1 MSYNNLYI
9 FIQRKY
15 LRGKHMNQKEV
26 VITFETLYEI
36 LRGEKTREDLQKLD
50 STFFRDLAEY
60 LKEKQQLYQE
70 TVQKTDI
77 FSSTEKENL
86 YLQLQNIKKLIKEI
100 YDRRES
106 KIINLALN
114 KARTSSNAID
124 ASSLLEEE
132 KALFHH
138 LVTTLEIHRSQH
150 LRSITEYHSIVPERN
165 MEQSFTLP
173 QEEEKSI
180 PLEQEQKEIQSDR
193 VRLRFSAHVEQFIG
207 TELEEYGPFDEGNEA
222 DIPSN
227 IAEILISEGKAMQ
240 V

>member
-1 MSYNNLYI
+1 MD
-9 FIQRKY
+9 
-15 LRGKHMNQKEV
+15 QKEV

-36 LRGEKTREDLQKLD
+36 LRAEKTREDLQKLD
-50 STFFRDLAEY
+50 GTFFRDIAEY

-86 YLQLQNIKKLIKEI
+86 YVQLQNIKKLIKEV

-114 KARTSSNAID
+114 RARTNSNAID
-124 ASSLLEEE
+124 TSALLEEE

-150 LRSITEYHSIVPERN
+150 LRSLTEHHAMVHNQDRDFSVRETEDPP
-165 MEQSFTLP
+165 SLP
-173 QEEEKSI
+173 
-180 PLEQEQKEIQSDR
+180 
-193 VRLRFSAHVEQFIG
+193 A
-207 TELEEYGPFDEGNEA
+207 EL
-222 DIPSN
+222 
-227 IAEILISEGKAMQ
+227 
-240 V
+240 

>member
-1 MSYNNLYI
+1 MD
-9 FIQRKY
+9 
-15 LRGKHMNQKEV
+15 QKEV

-36 LRGEKTREDLQKLD
+36 LRGEKTKEDLQKLD
-50 STFFRDLAEY
+50 ATFFRDIAEY

-86 YLQLQNIKKLIKEI
+86 YVQLQNIKKLIKEV

-114 KARTSSNAID
+114 RARTSSNAID
-124 ASSLLEEE
+124 TSALLEEE

-150 LRSITEYHSIVPERN
+150 LRSLTEHHAISHNQDFSVRETEEPP
-165 MEQSFTLP
+165 SLP
-173 QEEEKSI
+173 QES
-180 PLEQEQKEIQSDR
+180 EQERKEIPGDR
-193 VRLRFSAHVEQFIG
+193 VRLRFSSHVDQFIG
-207 TELEEYGPFDEGNEA
+207 SELEEYGPFEEGSEA

-227 IAEILISEGKAMQ
+227 IAEILISEGRAAQ

>member
-1 MSYNNLYI
+1 MD
-9 FIQRKY
+9 
-15 LRGKHMNQKEV
+15 QKEV

-36 LRGEKTREDLQKLD
+36 LRGEKTKEDLQKLD
-50 STFFRDLAEY
+50 ATFFRDIAEY

-86 YLQLQNIKKLIKEI
+86 YVQLQNIKKLIKEV

-114 KARTSSNAID
+114 RARTSSNAID
-124 ASSLLEEE
+124 TSALLEEE

-150 LRSITEYHSIVPERN
+150 LRSLTEHHAMVQAQDFSVQEAEEPP
-165 MEQSFTLP
+165 SLP
-173 QEEEKSI
+173 QES
-180 PLEQEQKEIQSDR
+180 EQERKEIQSDR
-193 VRLRFSAHVEQFIG
+193 VRLRFSSHVDQFIG
-207 TELEEYGPFDEGNEA
+207 SELEEYGPFEEGSEA

-227 IAEILISEGKAMQ
+227 IAEILISEGRAAQ